1 MNPLWDD
8 VIGQAV
14 AVDALQR
21 AARSPVHAYLLLGPP
36 GSGKRALARAFA
48 AAVLGDGPRDVE
60 LVRRGEHPDVREI
73 ERVGASISVDQA
85 DEVIRLAAMAP
96 VEGRRK
102 VLILDEFHLLRPEGA
117 AKLLKTIEE
126 PSASTVFCVL
136 ADSLGPD
143 LVTIASRCVRID
155 LGPVPESLVVERL
168 IAEGAE
174 PERAR
179 LAAEAAQ
186 GDLDRARLLASD
198 PEAAAR
204 RALFVSVPHRLDG
217 SGSAAAALVDQLLAS
232 VEAAAAPLSARHA
245 DEMADLAARVE
256 RSGER
261 GSGRKAMEDRQK
273 RELRRH
279 RTDELRSGL
288 VALASVYRDELAAG
302 TASDAKRALES
313 VAEISKVL
321 ERFDRNPN
329 ETLQLQALLLRISPA

>member
-1 MNPLWDD
+1 
-8 VIGQAV
+8 
-14 AVDALQR
+14 
-21 AARSPVHAYLLLGPP
+21 LGPP

-48 AAVLGDGPRDVE
+48 AAVLGDAPRDVD

-73 ERVGASISVDQA
+73 ERVGASITVEQA
-85 DEVIRLAAMAP
+85 DDVIRLASMAP

-102 VLILDEFHLLRPEGA
+102 VLILDEFHLLPPQGA

-174 PERAR
+174 PERAKM
-179 LAAEAAQ
+179 AAEAAH

-198 PEAAAR
+198 PDAAAR
-204 RALFVSVPHRLDG
+204 RALFASVPHRLDG
-217 SGSAAAALVDQLLAS
+217 SGSAAAALVDELLAS

-245 DEMADLAARVE
+245 EEVAELAARVE

-261 GSGRKAMEDRQK
+261 GSGRKAMEDRHK

-302 TASDAKRALES
+302 TASDPIRALSS
-313 VAEISKVL
+313 VSEITRIL